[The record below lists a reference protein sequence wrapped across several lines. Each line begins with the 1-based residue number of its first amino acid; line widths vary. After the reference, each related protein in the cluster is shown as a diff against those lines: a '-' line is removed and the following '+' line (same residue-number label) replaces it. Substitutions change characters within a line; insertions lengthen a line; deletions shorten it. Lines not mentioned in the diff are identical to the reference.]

1 MNQNGEEM
9 GRNRDQSL
17 SASTP
22 FGFSVPGLVCAVRKT
37 SWHTGHFYFQE
48 EALFHLLLIWSTLLQ
63 MMKALLLD
71 FASRWL
77 SGFILCQAFAPDMLD
92 TRGKTKASTSSHTWE
107 AHCQGPQTQQ
117 RLWCGQRAE
126 RHPGVISRPPSPPHL
141 VPYSPPAAVE
151 DYSNFDPDASSFAF
165 FLIVF
170 QLILERRFWVET
182 CFLCHLQKFTTLL
195 FFPVWSTGVV
205 RCERLSQETALVL
218 LLQHVCRS
226 WRALEDHLA
235 LLMLC

>member
-22 FGFSVPGLVCAVRKT
+22 FGFSVPGLVCAVRKHLDT
-37 SWHTGHFYFQE
+37 QGIFYFQE
-48 EALFHLLLIWSTLLQ
+48 EGLFHLLPSFIDLLQ

-77 SGFILCQAFAPDMLD
+77 SGFILCQAFCS
-92 TRGKTKASTSSHTWE
+92 RHVRYEGKTKKPQPSSHTWE

-126 RHPGVISRPPSPPHL
+126 RHPGVISRPPSPPH
-141 VPYSPPAAVE
+141 PGSI
-151 DYSNFDPDASSFAF
+151 FTTSSCWRLFQLWSECSFLLPF
-165 FLIVF
+165 FLLSSVNF
-170 QLILERRFWVET
+170 GEEVWVET

-195 FFPVWSTGVV
+195 FSQYDPQVLCAVRDWVRKQLWSWHFNT
-205 RCERLSQETALVL
+205 
-218 LLQHVCRS
+218 CRS